1 MTCSLGFKTFA
12 LGSKS
17 SCWVQHIDVGSRD
30 VGVEFKVFA
39 LGAGVIEFAL
49 VFVVLGIQ
57 TLVVGWWSA
66 LSAPRFT
73 PCTSGITRHDHLLL
87 CTEEVVC
94 CVRDK
99 GGQRGGKSEMNA
111 RHTT

>member
-1 MTCSLGFKTFA
+1 LG
-12 LGSKS
+12 
-17 SCWVQHIDVGSRD
+17 QD

-73 PCTSGITRHDHLLL
+73 PMHIGHY
-87 CTEEVVC
+87 
-94 CVRDK
+94 
-99 GGQRGGKSEMNA
+99 QA
-111 RHTT
+111 